1 MNRPTKRRRRWL
13 KRISVLPT
21 LMTLS
26 NLLCGFIA
34 IVLVLEA
41 GKYLQAGTG
50 TVDDSKFYPRLM
62 SYACWFI
69 FVGMVFDLLDGH
81 MARLT
86 KSVSGFGKEIDSL
99 ADCVTFG
106 VAPAVIVWQ
115 LGSANLQL
123 VGDPGKLVA
132 PSVRILWAILAVYVA
147 CSAMRLAR
155 YNVETNRAPPNT
167 FFGLPSP
174 AAAGAVAS
182 LVLLR
187 LHLEYYAPDEFL
199 WIGSGAA
206 VLSLLGRGLGH
217 AIPLLTLVIGVLMIT
232 RIYYIHAGKK
242 LLRGK
247 RSFTHVVVLLLAAAM
262 LFTYPEGAL
271 ALLFCGYV
279 LWGLAGEVRLRLKA
293 PEEIRR
299 RKALVRGAS
308 PPPAD
313 GGASDVR
320 EKTP

>member
-1 MNRPTKRRRRWL
+1 MNQLSVPRRRRWL

-41 GKYLQAGTG
+41 GKHLQTGTG
-50 TVDDSKFYPRLM
+50 TVDDKFPQLM
-62 SYACWFI
+62 SYACWAI
-69 FVGMVFDLLDGH
+69 FVGMIFDLLDGH

-115 LGSANLQL
+115 LGSTNLQL
-123 VGDPGKLVA
+123 VGEAGKLVA
-132 PSVRILWAILAVYVA
+132 LSGRILWAILAVYVA

-174 AAAGAVAS
+174 AAAGAVAG
-182 LVLLR
+182 LVM
-187 LHLEYYAPDEFL
+187 LHFHLAYYAQAEFQP
-199 WIGSGAA
+199 WIGSGLTAL
-206 VLSLLGRGLGH
+206 LSLFGERGVRC
-217 AIPLLTLVIGVLMIT
+217 PC
-232 RIYYIHAGKK
+232 
-242 LLRGK
+242 
-247 RSFTHVVVLLLAAAM
+247 LAAEINRIRQHALCASGTEDGVADADVLELE
-262 LFTYPEGAL
+262 LF
-271 ALLFCGYV
+271 
-279 LWGLAGEVRLRLKA
+279 
-293 PEEIRR
+293 
-299 RKALVRGAS
+299 
-308 PPPAD
+308 
-313 GGASDVR
+313 
-320 EKTP
+320 